1 MAQSSWPFENVDT
14 SETQFSQW
22 ARNIGEGV
30 ADGYD
35 AELAVSA
42 TGLAMSV
49 VVGAGRGM
57 VRGHFYLSNA
67 SETLNIASASA
78 VSPRIDTVVL
88 RLDPTA
94 NSVVLGVVT
103 GTASS
108 SPVAPTLTQTD
119 TGTYEYALANVYV
132 AANATAIGS
141 GNITDRRT
149 FINQIFW
156 NDISGKPTVYNTSI
170 IEQTVVGKSANYT
183 LQASDANKT
192 LYFTNTSNV
201 TLTVPD
207 VLDVGDFVTV
217 VQGAAGKITFAGS
230 SITLGAYANRVQT
243 EAIYA
248 VATVTKVATG
258 VYVLAGRLI

>member
-1 MAQSSWPFENVDT
+1 MAQSSWPFESIDT

-30 ADGYD
+30 ETGYD

-42 TGLAMSV
+42 TGLAMTV
-49 VVGAGRGM
+49 TVGAGRAM

-67 SETLNIASASA
+67 TETLNIASASA

-88 RLDPTA
+88 RLNPTA
-94 NSVVLGVVT
+94 NSIVLAVVT
-103 GTASS
+103 GTASAT
-108 SPVAPTLTQTD
+108 PVAPTLTQTD
-119 TGTYEYALANVYV
+119 TGTYEYPLANVFV

-141 GNITDRRT
+141 GNVTDRRT
-149 FINQIFW
+149 YVGQIFW
-156 NDISGKPTVYNTSI
+156 DDITGKPTVYNTSI
-170 IEQTVVGKSANYT
+170 IEQTVIGRSNNHTVQG
-183 LQASDANKT
+183 SDANKT

-217 VQGAAGKITFAGS
+217 VQGASGRITFSGS
-230 SITLGAYANRVQT
+230 GITLGAFANRVQT

-248 VATVTKVATG
+248 VATVTKVASG
-258 VYVLAGRLI
+258 VYVVAGRLI